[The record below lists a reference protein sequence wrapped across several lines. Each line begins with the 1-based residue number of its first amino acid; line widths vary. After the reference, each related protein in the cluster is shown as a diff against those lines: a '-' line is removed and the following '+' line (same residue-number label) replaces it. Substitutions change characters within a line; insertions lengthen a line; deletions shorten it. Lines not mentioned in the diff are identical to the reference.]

1 MKKGWWATPGDVFRG
16 DTEWAIELLRLSV
29 SSGMISPAWRAY
41 LQLASQTLL
50 EAEAFETFVK
60 EYEAEERRL
69 REL

>member
-1 MKKGWWATPGDVFRG
+1 
-16 DTEWAIELLRLSV
+16 
-29 SSGMISPAWRAY
+29 MISPAWRAY

-69 REL
+69 RELYGMSIGR